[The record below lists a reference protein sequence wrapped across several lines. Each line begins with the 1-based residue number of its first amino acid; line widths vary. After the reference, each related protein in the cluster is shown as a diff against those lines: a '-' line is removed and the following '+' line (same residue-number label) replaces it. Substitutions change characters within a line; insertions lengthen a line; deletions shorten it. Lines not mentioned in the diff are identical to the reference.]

1 MPQTDT
7 ATARYVERVLEL
19 YRRTPG
25 TMGRVRAAD
34 RRLAA
39 NLCRRHVPLATVETA
54 LLLAVARR
62 NLRPLGAP
70 PLPRIATLHYFLPL
84 IDELLAAPPEAAY
97 LDYLRARL
105 AVVAPALVSRINHQ
119 VS

>member
-7 ATARYVERVLEL
+7 ATARYVKRVLDL

-25 TMGRVRAAD
+25 TSGRARPAD

-39 NLCRRHVPLATVETA
+39 TLCSRRIPIATVETA

-62 NLRPLGAP
+62 NLRPTGAP
-70 PLPRIATLHYFLPL
+70 QLPRIATLHYFLPL
-84 IDELLAAPPEAAY
+84 IDELLAAPPDAAY
-97 LDYLRARL
+97 LHYLRARL
-105 AVVAPALVSRINHQ
+105 AAVAPALVSRINHQ

>member
-1 MPQTDT
+1 MPETDN

-25 TMGRVRAAD
+25 TSGRVHAAD

-39 NLCRRHVPLATVETA
+39 TLCSRQVPLATVEAA

-70 PLPRIATLHYFLPL
+70 PLPHIATLHYFLPL

-97 LDYLRARL
+97 LDYLRVRL
-105 AVVAPALVSRINHQ
+105 AALAPALVSRINHQ